1 MRKKQLL
8 ALWLGTS
15 LLLFQSLFAQ
25 HAPSLPDAQ
34 QSLVDQFLQEITT
47 YQAANNYNEAAR
59 YLNKVARIYWDHED
73 TQQALDYYS
82 QSLGLNQKLGNTH
95 AQLSIYNFMGMIHAD
110 RGEAQRSIDMYQKAL
125 DIARSTGQRNASL
138 IEALKNMA
146 FSHESLQQYKT
157 AIPHMKEAL
166 EIAQEMSNLELMR
179 TCYFSLADL
188 CGKAGLEAESVDYFA
203 KYSDLDKHLFKEGA
217 DKEKAEAQR
226 EVQQIAAN
234 KRAVEA
240 ELQGATAA
248 LGKADSLNQEAQMEI
263 RLLEGEKEIR
273 ELKLKEQEILLEN
286 ERLVRNSLIGGFV
299 LVGLLA
305 FALVLGYLEKRKS
318 NRQLAAEKEKSEN
331 LLLNILPK
339 ATADELKNQGFA
351 TPRHYDLATVMFTD
365 FKGFTQI
372 TEQLTPE
379 ALIESLDQCFLA
391 MDEIIER
398 HGLEKIK
405 TIGDSY
411 MCAGGI
417 PISNTSNPIDTVK
430 AALEIQTFMAKWT
443 EDQRRNGHPGWE
455 LRIGIHSGP
464 LVAGVVG
471 KKKFA
476 YDIWGD
482 TVNTASRMESSG
494 QAGKIN
500 ISGPTYELVK
510 DHFPCTYR
518 GKVNAK
524 NKGDVDMYFVEILNE
539 KAILNVE

>member
-1 MRKKQLL
+1 MAAIWL
-8 ALWLGTS
+8 ATL
-15 LLLFQSLFAQ
+15 LLLFHAMPAQ
-25 HAPSLPDAQ
+25 HAPSLPDDQ
-34 QSLVDQFLQEITT
+34 QALVEQFLQEIAT
-47 YQAANNYNEAAR
+47 YQTAQNYNEAAR

-73 TQQALDYYS
+73 SDQALDYYS
-82 QSLGLNQKLGNTH
+82 QSLGLNKKLGNTH

-110 RGEAQRSIDMYQKAL
+110 KGQAQKSIEMYQKAL
-125 DIARSTGQRNASL
+125 SVARASGQQNASL
-138 IEALKNMA
+138 IEALKNLA
-146 FSHESLQQYKT
+146 FSYESLQQYDA
-157 AIPHMKEAL
+157 AIPYMEEAL

-188 CGKAGLEAESVDYFA
+188 CGKAGQEAASVDYFA
-203 KYSDLDKHLFKEGA
+203 KYSDLDKHLFKEDA
-217 DKEKAEAQR
+217 NKEKAAAKR
-226 EVQQIAAN
+226 EVQEIAAN

-240 ELQGATAA
+240 KLQGVNVA
-248 LGKADSLNQEAQMEI
+248 LDKADSLNRQAKMEI
-263 RLLEGEKEIR
+263 QLLEGEKEIR
-273 ELKLKEQEILLEN
+273 ELKLKEQEILIEN

-305 FALVLGYLEKRKS
+305 LALFQGYLQKRRS
-318 NRQLAAEKEKSEN
+318 NRQLGIEKEKSEN
-331 LLLNILPK
+331 LLLNILPH
-339 ATADELKNQGFA
+339 ATAEELKEKGFA

-372 TEQLTPE
+372 TEQLSPE
-379 ALIESLDQCFLA
+379 DLIASLDHCFLA

-417 PISNTSNPIDTVK
+417 PVANTSNPVATVQ
-430 AALEIQTFMAKWT
+430 AALEIQEFMMEWA
-443 EDQRRNGHPGWE
+443 EEQRQQGIPHWE
-455 LRIGIHSGP
+455 LRIGIHAGP

-494 QAGKIN
+494 EAGKIN

-510 DHFPCTYR
+510 DHFACSYR

-524 NKGDVDMYFVEILNE
+524 HKGEVDMYFVG
-539 KAILNVE
+539 

>member
-1 MRKKQLL
+1 M

-15 LLLFQSLFAQ
+15 LLLFQSLIAQ

-34 QSLVDQFLQEITT
+34 QSQVEQFLQEIAT

-146 FSHESLQQYKT
+146 FSHESLQQYKA

-188 CGKAGLEAESVDYFA
+188 CGKAGMEAESVDYFA

-217 DKEKAEAQR
+217 DREKAEAQR

-240 ELQGATAA
+240 ELQGATKA

-318 NRQLAAEKEKSEN
+318 NRQLAVEKEKSES

-379 ALIESLDQCFLA
+379 ALIELLDHCFLA

-430 AALEIQTFMAKWT
+430 AALEIQAFMAKWT

-518 GKVNAK
+518 GKVSAK
-524 NKGDVDMYFVEILNE
+524 NKGEVDMYFVED
-539 KAILNVE
+539 